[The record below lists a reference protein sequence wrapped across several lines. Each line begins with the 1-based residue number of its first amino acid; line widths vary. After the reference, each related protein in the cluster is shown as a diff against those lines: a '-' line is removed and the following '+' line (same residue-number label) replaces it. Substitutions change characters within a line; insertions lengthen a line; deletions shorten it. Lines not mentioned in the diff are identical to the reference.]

1 MNAVTESSPPAL
13 LGDAQWLT
21 LARKLERIAVALEA
35 MTRAPDAARI
45 DFDASIAFRWLGFG
59 APAGAAPLEP
69 IATPALIPFAALR
82 NVDRQADVVE
92 RNTRQFVHG
101 YAANHVLLTGARGT
115 GKSSLVKACLHA
127 FAADG
132 LRLIEVSKEGL
143 NDLPAIIELVRARPE
158 RFIVFCDDLSFEAG
172 ETGYKGLKTVLDGS
186 VATELS
192 NVLIYATSN
201 RRHLL
206 PESASDNTDVSRAEN
221 GELHP
226 GDAVEERISLSERFG
241 IWVTF
246 YGFTQDQY
254 LAVVDSRL
262 AQAGFDAEQIRVAR
276 EPALQ
281 WALARGARSG
291 RIAVQFVRDYVGRL
305 AFEARAGATATA
317 TGAADSAGGYA
328 RRTG

>member
-1 MNAVTESSPPAL
+1 MNAVTESTTAAL
-13 LGDAQWLT
+13 LGEAEWHT
-21 LARKLERIAVALEA
+21 VARKLERIAVALEA
-35 MTRAPDAARI
+35 MTRPPSAASI

-59 APAGAAPLEP
+59 APRGAPPLEP
-69 IATPALIPFAALR
+69 IATPALIPFSALR
-82 NVDRQADVVE
+82 NVDRQADTVE

-101 YAANHVLLTGARGT
+101 YPANHVLLTGARGT
-115 GKSSLVKACLHA
+115 GKSSIVKACLHA

-143 NDLPAIIELVRARPE
+143 NDLPAIVELVRARPE

-206 PESASDNTDVSRAEN
+206 PEHASDNADVSRAEN
-221 GELHP
+221 SELHP

-246 YGFTQDQY
+246 YGFTQEQY

-262 AQAGFDAEQIRVAR
+262 AQAGFDAERIRAAR
-276 EPALQ
+276 EAALQ

-305 AFEARAGATATA
+305 AFEAEAGTDAVDRA
-317 TGAADSAGGYA
+317 AAFLASHELN
-328 RRTG
+328 RQ

>member
-1 MNAVTESSPPAL
+1 MSADRHMPDVIALSDGQAPAL
-13 LGDAQWLT
+13 ALT
-21 LARKLERIAVALEA
+21 HQLDRIATALEA
-35 MTRAPDAARI
+35 MTAERRPAEV
-45 DFDASIAFRWLGFG
+45 DFDAAIAFRWRGVDRASG
-59 APAGAAPLEP
+59 VAPLEP
-69 IATPALIPFAALR
+69 VASPALIAFDALR
-82 NVDRQADVVE
+82 NVGRQAAIVE
-92 RNTRQFVHG
+92 RNTRQFVRG
-101 YAANHVLLTGARGT
+101 FAANHVLLTGARGT

-132 LRLIEVSKEGL
+132 LRLIEVSKDGL
-143 NDLPAIIELVRARPE
+143 NDLPAIVEQVRTRPE
-158 RFIVFCDDLSFEAG
+158 RYIVFCDDLSFESG

-186 VATELS
+186 VASDLS
-192 NVLIYATSN
+192 NVLVYATSN

-206 PESASDNTDVSRAEN
+206 PEHASDNADVSRAEN

-246 YGFTQDQY
+246 YGFTQDEY

-262 AQAGFDAEQIRVAR
+262 GAAGFDAARIRAAR

-281 WALARGARSG
+281 WALERGARSG
-291 RIAVQFVRDYVGRL
+291 RIAAQFACDYAGRL
-305 AFEARAGATATA
+305 ADEA
-317 TGAADSAGGYA
+317 AANAYAPA